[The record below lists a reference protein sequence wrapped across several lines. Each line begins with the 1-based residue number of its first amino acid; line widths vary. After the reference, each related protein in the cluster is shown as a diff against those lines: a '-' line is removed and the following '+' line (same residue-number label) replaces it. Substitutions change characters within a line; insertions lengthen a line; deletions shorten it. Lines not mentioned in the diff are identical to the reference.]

1 MLNQER
7 VFEELAK
14 HGVTFFTGV
23 PDSYLNGFCN
33 YALNNCGSRNIIAAN
48 EGNAVGIAS
57 GHYFASKEIS
67 LVYMQNS
74 GLGNTVNPLVSLV
87 DKDVYAVPMLLLVGW
102 RGQGNTEPNHPQ
114 HKLQGEITP
123 ELLEIMHIPYTILED
138 DDDKFAKTVE
148 KAVKYCKETRQPY
161 GLIAPKGVMAAS
173 DKSNNVDNT
182 YPMSREEAM
191 EIILNN
197 MPGDAIYSATTGR
210 ATRELFFLREKR
222 CETKERDFLNVGSMG
237 HVSSVALGIALEKP
251 GRKVVALDGDSA
263 CMMHMGAMTMV
274 CKLDVSNFM
283 HIVLNNGAHESVG
296 GQPSAGHKVDFTKI
310 AEACGYATVGHS
322 VTTEV
327 ELVEALDVLRDCGKA
342 SFIDCRIHKGLSR
355 KLPPIVFDHREVIDD
370 LIDALNK

>member
-173 DKSNNVDNT
+173 DKPNNVDNT